1 MLGVWPGI
9 SREPSPCITLRSPL
23 LSAPRSGTTARSPRL
38 AAQPASVTS
47 CATLSL
53 AAGLPGDPI
62 FILPRYE
69 NSSRLRIAA
78 PIAAVLICLMT
89 KSRMASLLVVIT
101 LIGAVSRLCR
111 HALLAALR
119 ALSLARVKMAETA

>member
-1 MLGVWPGI
+1 
-9 SREPSPCITLRSPL
+9 
-23 LSAPRSGTTARSPRL
+23 
-38 AAQPASVTS
+38 
-47 CATLSL
+47 
-53 AAGLPGDPI
+53 
-62 FILPRYE
+62 LPRYE

-111 HALLAALR
+111 HALLAALP